1 MRKRITKSNKK
12 MSFFAIVHQYR
23 GAVVVL
29 QYTGVVVVN
38 DVFVL
43 TAVVVV
49 ALLVVCATFV
59 SRKILRNRK
68 KGTQRKRQGKKI

>member
-1 MRKRITKSNKK
+1 

-59 SRKILRNRK
+59 SRKILWK
-68 KGTQRKRQGKKI
+68 KDKKHKEPEYEKKATKKILDAR